1 MRVFITGATG
11 YIGGSVAERL
21 IRSGHHVIGLVR
33 SKDKAPLLKER
44 GVEPIVGTLDDSQI
58 LTNAAH
64 DADAVIHA
72 ASADHPGSVVTLI
85 AALELSGKTLIT
97 TTGSGIVADSA
108 DGECAGSVFYTED
121 TYFEPV
127 PFRRPRVA
135 MNRLVREAA
144 IEKSIRSVVICPSMI
159 YGKGRGLQPDSD
171 QLPKIIAL
179 SKQVGAGVYFGKG
192 LNRYSNVHID
202 DLVDLYLLAL
212 EKAPGGSFFFAEN
225 GHASFKDIA
234 EMVSRSLGF
243 GGKTASIS
251 VEDVVRQYGDA
262 GRYGVTSNSL
272 VSAVN
277 ARRLGWSPKAPALR
291 EYFEMSMQEESHG
304 TCSRSSC
311 IGKFRR

>member
-1 MRVFITGATG
+1 MKVMVTGATG

-21 IRSGHHVIGLVR
+21 IASGHQVVGLVR
-33 SKDKAPLLKER
+33 SAESIPLLKDR
-44 GVEPIVGTLDDSQI
+44 GIQSVLGTLDDPEI
-58 LTNAAH
+58 ITNAAQE
-64 DADAVIHA
+64 ADAVIHA
-72 ASADHPGSVVTLI
+72 ASADHPGAVVTLI
-85 AALELSGKTLIT
+85 AALERSGKTLIC

-108 DGECAGSVFYTED
+108 DGEYAGSVVYTED

-135 MNRLVREAA
+135 MNHLVRQAA
-144 IEKSIRSVVICPSMI
+144 IDKGIRSVVICPSMI

-202 DLVDLYLLAL
+202 DLVELYLLAL

-225 GHASFKDIA
+225 GDASFKEIA
-234 EMVSRSLGF
+234 EMISHSFGL
-243 GGKTASIS
+243 GGKTVSVS

-272 VSAVN
+272 VRAVN
-277 ARRLGWSPKAPALR
+277 ARRLGWSPKAPSLA
-291 EYFEMSMQEESHG
+291 EHFE
-304 TCSRSSC
+304 SR
-311 IGKFRR
+311 R

>member
-1 MRVFITGATG
+1 MKIFVTGATG

-21 IRSGHHVIGLVR
+21 IASGHHVVGLVR
-33 SKDKAPLLKER
+33 SAQSIPLLEDR
-44 GVEPIVGTLDDSQI
+44 GIESVLGNLDDPEI
-58 LTNAAH
+58 ITKTAH
-64 DADAVIHA
+64 EADAVIHA

-85 AALELSGKTLIT
+85 AALERSGKTLIC
-97 TTGSGIVADSA
+97 TTGSGIVVDSA
-108 DGECAGSVFYTED
+108 DGEYASSVVYTED

-144 IEKSIRSVVICPSMI
+144 IDKGIRSVVICPPMI

-179 SKQVGAGVYFGKG
+179 SKQAGAGVYFGKG

-202 DLVDLYLLAL
+202 DLVELYLLAL

-225 GHASFKDIA
+225 GDASFKEIA

-243 GGKTASIS
+243 GGKTVSLS
-251 VEDVVRQYGDA
+251 VEDLVRQYGDA
-262 GRYGVTSNSL
+262 GRYGAASNSL

-277 ARRLGWSPKAPALR
+277 ARRLGWSPKAPSLA
-291 EYFEMSMQEESHG
+291 EYFASL
-304 TCSRSSC
+304 R
-311 IGKFRR
+311 

>member
-1 MRVFITGATG
+1 MKVLVTGATG

-21 IRSGHHVIGLVR
+21 IASGHQVVGLVR
-33 SKDKAPLLKER
+33 SAESIPLLKDR
-44 GVEPIVGTLDDSQI
+44 GIESVLGSLDDPEI
-58 LTNAAH
+58 LTKAAH
-64 DADAVIHA
+64 EADAVIHA
-72 ASADHPGSVVTLI
+72 ASADHPGAVVTLI
-85 AALELSGKTLIT
+85 AALERSGKTLIC

-108 DGECAGSVFYTED
+108 AGEHAGSVVYTED
-121 TYFEPV
+121 TYLEPV

-144 IEKSIRSVVICPSMI
+144 IDKGIRSVVICPSMI

-179 SKQVGAGVYFGKG
+179 SKQVSAGVYFGKG

-202 DLVDLYLLAL
+202 DLVELYLLAL

-225 GHASFKDIA
+225 GDASFKEIA
-234 EMVSRSLGF
+234 EMISRSLGL
-243 GGKTASIS
+243 GGKTVSVS

-272 VSAVN
+272 VRAVN
-277 ARRLGWSPKAPALR
+277 ARRLGWSPKAPSLA
-291 EYFEMSMQEESHG
+291 EYFEG
-304 TCSRSSC
+304 
-311 IGKFRR
+311 RR